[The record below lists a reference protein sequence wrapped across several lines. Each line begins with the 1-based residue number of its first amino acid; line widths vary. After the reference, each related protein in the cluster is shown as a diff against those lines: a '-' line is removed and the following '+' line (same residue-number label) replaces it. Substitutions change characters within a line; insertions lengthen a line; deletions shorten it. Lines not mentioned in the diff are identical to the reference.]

1 MSNQALANI
10 SGALLLKS
18 ATAISLSSTDRAS
31 IKHILEKVE
40 KNCSSYITIWHRWV
54 LLKIDDI
61 DTEQL
66 WREVGQQWLRSPRT
80 TFTELMSFLS
90 GYFNV
95 WNETKLEEHA
105 VKTLVSELERVG
117 DGLPP
122 RYQKL
127 FFELTTILEEY
138 ENPIVDIQIVKEALE
153 LYRPTFPDFT
163 SNMVQGD
170 RKGKENE
177 EVEEKKEEGEEEE
190 KGTIV

>member
-1 MSNQALANI
+1 
-10 SGALLLKS
+10 
-18 ATAISLSSTDRAS
+18 
-31 IKHILEKVE
+31 
-40 KNCSSYITIWHRWV
+40 
-54 LLKIDDI
+54 
-61 DTEQL
+61 
-66 WREVGQQWLRSPRT
+66 
-80 TFTELMSFLS
+80 MSFLS

-105 VKTLVSELERVG
+105 VKTLVSELERVS

-153 LYRPTFPDFT
+153 LHRPTFPDLT

-170 RKGKENE
+170 RKKEEND
-177 EVEEKKEEGEEEE
+177 EVKEKKEESEEEE
-190 KGTIV
+190 KGTVV